1 MEYKEKPE
9 GPFIVSFYV
18 TNFTS
23 SDESFA
29 YTIKLTDFYNNNYE
43 SNIIDKNNSR
53 KINFSSNYIEIDENS
68 ALNDVIEKS
77 ISLDIFVN
85 SNDNIICIGKEDIK
99 LFPFLHDQLTIT
111 KDVIISYKC
120 QEKSSDQASQYNEEN
135 KNSEKE
141 DDTQDGE
148 KKKKKKKK
156 KNSSKNKTPKQE
168 QLLTQNIDARF
179 CITLN
184 INTLIGEYAGRL
196 NYNIMNMKVDGVFNV
211 QNNLEDKLLKKN
223 SLSFQ
228 VSFLDLCL
236 NDGKLVKDE
245 ESDKWKIVWNQN
257 SVYKYRNVKET
268 EYIYNFLLC
277 ETFNINAY
285 LLCSNDG
292 KRQNANGVVEDL
304 SGKFEVNATDLVSNR
319 VINTKYKLQLLGN
332 SKKPERDTKED
343 KDEKK
348 DEKKNEKTYIFS
360 NSYILLTIQ
369 FYKPFLKRQSIESPL
384 NLDCFKN
391 LAIQNAKDVVDKK
404 NENIS
409 GLFNNYILN
418 GIELI
423 NAEIDKLGKDEHIKI
438 YKMSQEYFNF
448 LNNLKE
454 NEKYINLYNNIKNV
468 MIQIMYELINKNIYK
483 NFNLNDY
490 ASFKEGFQEES
501 MTNNDNSNQDNKE
514 KKNMTQEKVQ
524 GCDNK
529 NNSIDC
535 KSYMSDENINYI
547 YTQLF
552 NIMTESCNVIIN
564 SYFEKKEDINNISIK
579 EIKNKNNIK
588 DIEKYLFTI
597 FCENEFLLKN
607 KKNENFAEAI
617 LIILFKKIYSFYDYK
632 KKDMEILE
640 NHKYNH
646 IINIIENISEEELEG
661 INKSTQ
667 NIDQSYIYNKMEE
680 KETKKYFANN
690 TNYIK
695 GLISSIYTKNQ
706 NKNNC
711 NPYLIDYVENYDQD
725 MHTKGESEIYKDND
739 KVEDIISIF
748 NLEQNKEIKNIFT
761 YIIYKY
767 SKILLITNNINQS
780 VKQNNEQE
788 QQAKYTE
795 YSTQNKKNSISTPN
809 YTLNNLE
816 YNDCFEYHANYDSYQ
831 KYIQPHKV
839 QSAIL
844 SLSTYIQLTNFENI
858 ESILMLSLLY
868 LNTQKYDEAIEIAN
882 YLIEILQTNKSED
895 KNKEEMDMKS
905 LYLHSS
911 FNYNNIFVS
920 KEICI
925 YIKAICYFFKRNY
938 IYYYIN
944 MNIILNTNENVIQKE
959 IEKNSNFFKN
969 EKFQKT
975 TYPYVY
981 ANTSEQNEL
990 NEINLQKVEKNDK
1003 KNLKKKKNKD
1013 KEDCST
1019 EKKNPNENTKEQKD
1033 DTSKRLDQDNENV
1046 DNRNEYDSKN
1056 NPTILNNIEKE
1067 KEKKTSKKKE
1077 ENLSVVKKITINCSE
1092 VNINDIPLKDKFMIL
1107 FLIYCL
1113 NFNILNIVMYIYEN
1127 NKMFLSDV
1135 ALKTSLY
1142 RQLIIRLFFSLKDF
1156 TKCIKIID
1164 ETKEYNNNLDIL
1176 YIYAESLYKLKDYKK
1191 SITYF
1196 KEYLDLCVHDNIR
1209 ARIYI
1214 QLSKAYICLNQYEDS
1229 KTMIKNSLEINK
1241 TSYAYLYFS
1250 YYYFKKKKYI
1260 YAYKLLYK
1268 SNEINIF
1275 NHKIWASL
1283 SIILLHLNMK
1293 NEADKCLNNFIKMKK
1308 YKKETVMEIIEAYK
1322 ELGYEASEKQLLNFL
1337 SQQINENCGE

>member
-9 GPFIVSFYV
+9 GPFIVSFYI

-23 SDESFA
+23 SDDSFG
-29 YTIKLTDFYNNNYE
+29 YTIKLTDFYNNSYE
-43 SNIIDKNNSR
+43 SNIITKNDLRN
-53 KINFSSNYIEIDENS
+53 INFSSNYIEIDENN
-68 ALNDVIEKS
+68 AINDVVEKS
-77 ISLDIFVN
+77 INLDIFVN
-85 SNDNIICIGKEDIK
+85 NNDNLICIGQENIK

-111 KDVIISYKC
+111 KDVIISYKYH
-120 QEKSSDQASQYNEEN
+120 EKSLGQISQYNEEN

-141 DDTQDGE
+141 DDIQDE
-148 KKKKKKKK
+148 ERKKKKKKK
-156 KNSSKNKTPKQE
+156 KNSSKNKITKQD

-196 NYNIMNMKVDGVFNV
+196 NHNIMSMHVEGVFNV
-211 QNNLEDKLLKKN
+211 HNLEEKFSKKN
-223 SLSFQ
+223 SFSFQ
-228 VSFLDLCL
+228 IVFLDLCL

-245 ESDKWKIVWNQN
+245 ESDQYKIIWNQN
-257 SVYKYRNVKET
+257 NIYKYRNIKET
-268 EYIYNFLLC
+268 EYIYNFLLY
-277 ETFNINAY
+277 ETFHINAY
-285 LLCSNDG
+285 LLCFNDG
-292 KRQNANGVVEDL
+292 KRRNASSTSASVVEDL
-304 SGKFEVNATDLVSNR
+304 SGKFEVNVTDLISNK
-319 VINTKYKLQLLGN
+319 VINTKYKLQFLEN
-332 SKKPERDTKED
+332 SKKT
-343 KDEKK
+343 KDE
-348 DEKKNEKTYIFS
+348 DEKKNDKPFIFA
-360 NSYILLTIQ
+360 NSYLLLTIQ
-369 FYKPFLKRQSIESPL
+369 FYKPFLKRKLIETPL

-391 LAIQNAKDVVDKK
+391 LTIKNEKDVVDKK

-409 GLFNNYILN
+409 DLFNNYILN

-423 NAEIDKLGKDEHIKI
+423 NTEIDKLGKNEHIKL
-438 YKMSQEYFNF
+438 YQMSKEYFNF

-454 NEKYINLYNNIKNV
+454 NEKYINLYNNIKHI

-490 ASFKEGFQEES
+490 TSFKEEQLEES
-501 MTNNDNSNQDNKE
+501 MTANKE
-514 KKNMTQEKVQ
+514 KKYIIQEKVQ
-524 GCDNK
+524 DSDHE

-535 KSYMSDENINYI
+535 KSYILDENTNYI

-552 NIMTESCNVIIN
+552 NIMSESCNVIIN
-564 SYFEKKEDINNISIK
+564 NYFEKREDINNSSIK

-588 DIEKYLFTI
+588 DIEKYLFAI

-607 KKNENFAEAI
+607 KKNEKFAEAI

-632 KKDMEILE
+632 KNDMEILE

-646 IINIIENISEEELEG
+646 IINIIENISGEDLNG
-661 INKSTQ
+661 INKSPQ
-667 NIDQSYIYNKMEE
+667 SIDQSYIYNKIEE
-680 KETKKYFANN
+680 KEKKTYFSNN
-690 TNYIK
+690 TNDIK
-695 GLISSIYTKNQ
+695 GLILSIYTKNKS
-706 NKNNC
+706 KNNS
-711 NPYLIDYVENYDQD
+711 NSYLIDYIENYEHVQKNNDQD
-725 MHTKGESEIYKDND
+725 IHTKGESKKYENNGKH
-739 KVEDIISIF
+739 EDIISIF
-748 NLEQNKEIKNIFT
+748 NLKQNKEITNLFT

-767 SKILLITNNINQS
+767 SKILLITNNINQFG
-780 VKQNNEQE
+780 KQNNEQE
-788 QQAKYTE
+788 QQINYTE
-795 YSTQNKKNSISTPN
+795 YCIQNERNTFITPN
-809 YTLNNLE
+809 CASNNLE
-816 YNDCFEYHANYDSYQ
+816 YNDCFEYHSNYDSYQ
-831 KYIQPHKV
+831 KYIQPQKI

-868 LNTQKYDEAIEIAN
+868 LNTHKYDESIQIAN
-882 YLIEILQTNKSED
+882 YLIEILKKNKSED
-895 KNKEEMDMKS
+895 KTKDEMDMKS

-911 FNYNNIFVS
+911 FNYNEICMS

-925 YIKAICYFFKRNY
+925 YIKALCYFFQHNY
-938 IYYYIN
+938 IYFYIN

-969 EKFQKT
+969 ENLKKT
-975 TYPYVY
+975 SNAYVY
-981 ANTSEQNEL
+981 DNSNDLNEL
-990 NEINLQKVEKNDK
+990 NEINLQKDEKTDK
-1003 KNLKKKKNKD
+1003 KSIKKKKNGDKD
-1013 KEDCST
+1013 DCNM
-1019 EKKNPNENTKEQKD
+1019 EKKKTNGNDKDQTD
-1033 DTSKRLDQDNENV
+1033 DTFKRLEQDNENV
-1046 DNRNEYDSKN
+1046 DNKNEYNSKN
-1056 NPTILNNIEKE
+1056 SLRALNDIEKE
-1067 KEKKTSKKKE
+1067 NEKKLSKKKE
-1077 ENLSVVKKITINCSE
+1077 ENLSVVKKITTINCSE

-1113 NFNILNIVMYIYEN
+1113 KFNILNIVMYIYEN
-1127 NKMFLSDV
+1127 NKFFLTN
-1135 ALKTSLY
+1135 ATLKTSLY

-1191 SITYF
+1191 SITYL
-1196 KEYLDLCVHDNIR
+1196 KEYLDLCAYDNIR
-1209 ARIYI
+1209 AKIYI
-1214 QLSKAYICLNQYEDS
+1214 QLSKLYICLNQYEDS
-1229 KTMIKNSLEINK
+1229 KSMIKNSLQINK

-1308 YKKETVMEIIEAYK
+1308 YKKETIMEIIEAYK
-1322 ELGYEASEKQLLNFL
+1322 ELGYETSEKQLLNFL
-1337 SQQINENCGE
+1337 SQQINENCRE